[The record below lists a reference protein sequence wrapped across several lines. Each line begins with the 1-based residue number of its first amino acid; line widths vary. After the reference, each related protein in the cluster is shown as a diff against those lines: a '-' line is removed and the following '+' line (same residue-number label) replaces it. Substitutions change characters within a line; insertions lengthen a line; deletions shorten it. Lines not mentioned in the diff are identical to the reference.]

1 MSSASEAAKMIGK
14 MGFDRVMAQNLIE
27 MVQIS
32 VEAGR
37 QSAIDECVKIA
48 EDRAIKLRAKAK
60 AVTMPS
66 RQSYFA
72 QAIEARAI
80 ADLIRA
86 VPTTSPVTNG
96 ERS

>member
-1 MSSASEAAKMIGK
+1 MSASEAADMIGK
-14 MGFDRVMAQNLIE
+14 MGFDRDMAKNLIE
-27 MVQIS
+27 IVQIS

-37 QSAIDECVKIA
+37 SAALDECAKIA
-48 EDRAIKLRAKAK
+48 DERAIKLRAKAK
-60 AVTMPS
+60 AQSMPS

-86 VPTTSPVTNG
+86 VPKCTPQEGSTP
-96 ERS
+96 